1 MNITSDKYLISIL
14 VVLLVFVSSTLEA
27 QTELSANANSNFKIG
42 IEFGGGYGFKLRSNN
57 KLEGNYSSSGM
68 NYTLRLK
75 WGSGNIFGA
84 GIETGYIAIS
94 SLKSTNQVTP
104 LGVTD
109 ISASLNARPVLFIV
123 TAQYAN
129 LQLFTGLGYYNVR
142 SASTVFNSTIESS
155 EWDFGYLVSLGYA
168 YPVDSTFKIG
178 AEIKWNNISEVQV
191 STLAFQLKL
200 LVKLL
205 EY

>member
-1 MNITSDKYLISIL
+1 MNITLDKHLTSIL
-14 VVLLVFVSSTLEA
+14 LVLLVVASSTLEA

-42 IEFGGGYGFKLRSNN
+42 VEFGGGYGFKLRSTN
-57 KLEGNYSSSGM
+57 KLEGDYSSSGM

-109 ISASLNARPVLFIV
+109 ISASLNAIPALFFV

-129 LQLFTGLGYYNVR
+129 LQLFTGLGYYNVA
-142 SASTVFNSTIESS
+142 STSTVFNSTIETS
-155 EWDFGYLVSLGYA
+155 EWDFGYIISLGYA
-168 YPVDSTFKIG
+168 YPINSTYKIG
-178 AEIKWNNISEVQV
+178 AEIRVNNISEVQITHL
-191 STLAFQLKL
+191 SAQLKL
-200 LVKLL
+200 MAKLF
-205 EY
+205 EW

>member
-1 MNITSDKYLISIL
+1 MNITLDKYSKMIMVVCL
-14 VVLLVFVSSTLEA
+14 VLAVSLVEA
-27 QTELSANANSNFKIG
+27 QSELSTTQNSSFKIG
-42 IEFGGGYGFKLRSNN
+42 VELGGGYGFKLRSTN

-68 NYTLRLK
+68 NYTMRLK

-94 SLKSTNQVTP
+94 SLESSNQVTP

-109 ISASLNARPVLFIV
+109 ISASLNAIPVLFIV

-129 LQLFTGLGYYNVR
+129 LQLFTGLGYYSVR
-142 SASTVFNSTIESS
+142 STSTVFNSTIVSD
-155 EWDFGYLVSLGYA
+155 EWDFGYLVSLGYVR
-168 YPVDSTFKIG
+168 PINSRFRIG
-178 AEIKWNNISEVQV
+178 AEVKLHNISEVQI
-191 STLAFQLKL
+191 STLSFQLKL
-200 LVKLL
+200 LIKFL

>member
-1 MNITSDKYLISIL
+1 MSITSDKYFLIIL
-14 VVLLVFVSSTLEA
+14 IALLLFKSTLEA
-27 QTELSANANSNFKIG
+27 QVELSNYTTSNFKLGVEI
-42 IEFGGGYGFKLRSNN
+42 GGGYGFRLRSTN
-57 KLEGNYSSSGM
+57 KLVGDYSNSGM

-94 SLKSTNQVTP
+94 ALKSSSLVSP

-109 ISASLNARPVLFIV
+109 ISASLNTIPILFII
-123 TAQYAN
+123 TAQYTN

-142 SASTVFNSTIESS
+142 SVSTVFNSTIESS

-168 YPVDSTFKIG
+168 YPINSTFKIG
-178 AEIKWNNISEVQV
+178 AEIRMNNISEVQITNL
-191 STLAFQLKL
+191 SAQLKFMA
-200 LVKLL
+200 KLF
-205 EY
+205 EW